1 MNDDAIL
8 NPFPGPQPFRAA
20 DQDRFF
26 GREDT
31 ARKLLN
37 RILAHPCVML
47 FGPSGSGKSS
57 LMQASVIPLL
67 KEQHGFRAVRVDGWL
82 VGEAPLERLARDM
95 FVDLELGRTPE
106 GQGPRALI
114 GEAIRLAER
123 RSERP
128 ILIYLDQLE
137 QLLLSNRPPE
147 QLRELFDGLEALART
162 PVRGLQMVLAL
173 REDYLGRFQDR
184 ARGHRAL
191 HDPGFRLGPLTV
203 KEMTQVACRMAATG
217 VPPQQWSQEELR
229 ELMLQMRTAGQSATD
244 EAEVQAAFAQ
254 IVCRAL
260 WEEQRTSAGGG
271 GLVEAEPILHRYLDA
286 TLDSLGP
293 LRPAAVKLLEEHLV
307 ARDGSRTLLTQQQA
321 DDALPQGAAAQ
332 VLYSLERAAVLHA
345 EQHEGGRYFELGHD
359 WLAKKVLELKRE
371 RLKQEGKARERQ
383 EEARRR
389 QHERAARRKL
399 VIITAAAAGVALL
412 MVGLCLW
419 ALWAQHKAKESEKWA
434 QENEALAKANAELA
448 FNHSLMAGAREQM
461 QRGQPAMAA
470 KLLAEVKHPENV
482 TGWEALAQE
491 ALDSNFLETTLQ
503 GLSGESI
510 NMAAFSPDGQRIV
523 TASDDGSVMV
533 WWRDGREKSQPLVG
547 HEGPVTSA
555 QFSQEGHFI
564 VTASRDRTARLWEQQ
579 SDGRWVG
586 RVFPHDKSV
595 RSASLSRDGQRL
607 LTVSRDGN
615 ARVWRTDDT
624 RRSMQTL
631 PQERINF
638 AAFSPDGQRIVT
650 TSWDRKAPVL
660 VWQADGSGRFSA
672 RQTFKGHAGPVQSA
686 AFSPDGQRIV
696 TASQDGT
703 ARVYW
708 EDEEG
713 RFSAPQTLKGHAGPV
728 QSAAFSPDG
737 QRIVTA
743 SQDGTA
749 RVWQAGDSGPA
760 VTLMALE
767 GHTGTVTSAAF
778 SPNREDQRIV
788 TASQDGSA
796 RVWLIDR
803 RRQPLVSTI
812 LQHERPVV
820 AAEFSKGS
828 LFTASQDGAARIWQ
842 PQTSKM
848 LDKLKVPA
856 GSLISM
862 AVSQDGQRIV
872 TTSWDRKEPVLVWQA
887 DASGR
892 FSRGQP
898 LLENPGTV
906 TAAAFSSDGQ
916 RIVTAS
922 QDGTAR
928 VYWED
933 EEGRF
938 SAPQTLKGHADPV
951 TSVAFSP
958 DGQRIVTASRD
969 KTARLWE
976 QQSGE
981 WQATSVFTH
990 DGPVFSAKFSSKD
1003 RFIVT
1008 ASQDGKA
1015 RVWREGDSK
1024 LLRKFPHEGPVLSAA
1039 FSPDGLRIV
1048 TTSWDATARVWR
1060 TDEEQAQPHVLKGH
1074 KGPVRAAAFSPD
1086 GLSIVTASWDGTARL
1101 WTLPELETP
1110 TPQLLHKELEE
1121 RNFNCLPPAM
1131 RQTYL
1136 KEESAKARQGY
1147 EDCERKH
1154 RRVPSQAVALRSDSR
1169 AAGSPSKMYPR
1180 RSLRSIQR

>member
-1 MNDDAIL
+1 MNGDALL

-67 KEQHGFRAVRVDGWL
+67 QEQHGFRAVRVDGWL
-82 VGEAPLERLARDM
+82 VGEAPLERLARAM
-95 FVDLELGRTPE
+95 FVDLELGKPPE
-106 GQGPRALI
+106 ELGPREWI

-137 QLLLSNRPPE
+137 QLLLPNRPPE
-147 QLRELFDGLEALART
+147 QLRELFDGLEALARA

-203 KEMTQVACRMAATG
+203 KEMAQVACRMAATG
-217 VPPQQWSQEELR
+217 VPPQQWSHEELR

-260 WEEQRTSAGGG
+260 WEERRTSEGVA

-321 DDALPQGAAAQ
+321 DDALPPGAAAQ

-371 RLKQEGKARERQ
+371 RLKQEEKARERQ

-399 VIITAAAAGVALL
+399 AIITVASAGVALL
-412 MVGLCLW
+412 MVGLFLWGLW
-419 ALWAQHKAKESEKWA
+419 ARHHAEESKALAQAS
-434 QENEALAKANAELA
+434 EALAKANAERA
-448 FNHSLMAGAREQM
+448 QNHSLMAGAREQM

-470 KLLAEVKHPENV
+470 KLLAEVKHPEEV
-482 TGWEALAQE
+482 EGWDALAQE

-503 GLSGESI
+503 DLRGESI
-510 NMAAFSPDGQRIV
+510 NMAAFSPGGQRIV
-523 TASDDGSVMV
+523 TASDDGSVRV
-533 WWRDGREKSQPLVG
+533 WRTDGTGEPRPLVG
-547 HEGPVTSA
+547 RHEGPVTSA
-555 QFSQEGHFI
+555 QFSRNEHFI
-564 VTASRDRTARLWEQQ
+564 VTVSRDGTARLWEQQ

-586 RVFPHDKSV
+586 NVFRLGKPV
-595 RSASLSRDGQRL
+595 RSASLDRDNQRL
-607 LTVSRDGN
+607 LTVSRDGK
-615 ARVWRTDDT
+615 AQVWRTDDT
-624 RRSMQTL
+624 QRSMQTL
-631 PQERINF
+631 QTPSQERINF
-638 AAFSPDGQRIVT
+638 AAFSLDGKRIVT
-650 TSWDRKAPVL
+650 TSWNRTVR
-660 VWQADGSGRFSA
+660 VWQEDGAGRFSA
-672 RQTFKGHAGPVQSA
+672 RQTLAGHAGPVQSA
-686 AFSPDGQRIV
+686 AFSPDGQRLV

-703 ARVYW
+703 ARVYRANRA
-708 EDEEG
+708 G
-713 RFSAPQTLKGHAGPV
+713 RFSVQQTLEGHAGQV
-728 QSAAFSPDG
+728 QSAAFSPNPDDR
-737 QRIVTA
+737 RIVTA

-760 VTLMALE
+760 VMLMALK
-767 GHTGTVTSAAF
+767 GHTGPVTSAAF
-778 SPNREDQRIV
+778 SPDGRHIV

-796 RVWLIDR
+796 RVWLTDMR
-803 RRQPLVSTI
+803 KQPLVSTI

-820 AAEFSKGS
+820 AAEFSQQGS

-842 PQTSKM
+842 PQTPRM
-848 LDKLKVPA
+848 LDELKVPA
-856 GSLISM
+856 GALISM

-872 TTSWDRKEPVLVWQA
+872 TTSWDREEPVLVWQA

-906 TAAAFSSDGQ
+906 TAAAFSSDGR

-922 QDGTAR
+922 PDGTAR
-928 VYWED
+928 VYRED
-933 EEGRF
+933 DAGRF
-938 SAPQTLKGHADPV
+938 SAGRPLKGHAGPV

-958 DGQRIVTASRD
+958 DDQRILTASRD
-969 KTARLWE
+969 KTARVWK

-981 WQATSVFTH
+981 WQATSVFKH
-990 DGPVFSAKFSSKD
+990 AGPVFSAEFSLD
-1003 RFIVT
+1003 GRLIVT

-1024 LLRKFPHEGPVLSAA
+1024 LLREFPHEGPVLSAA

-1074 KGPVRAAAFSPD
+1074 KGPVRAAAFSPVD
-1086 GLSIVTASWDGTARL
+1086 DRLIVTASWDGTARL

-1110 TPQLLHKELEE
+1110 TLQQLQDELKQ
-1121 RNFNCLPPAM
+1121 RNTHCLPPAM
-1131 RQTYL
+1131 RQTHL
-1136 KEESAKARQGY
+1136 KEEPATAWQRY
-1147 EDCERKH
+1147 ADCEREHK
-1154 RRVPSQAVALRSDSR
+1154 RVPSQAVTLRSDSR
-1169 AAGSPSKMYPR
+1169 AAGSPSKM
-1180 RSLRSIQR
+1180 